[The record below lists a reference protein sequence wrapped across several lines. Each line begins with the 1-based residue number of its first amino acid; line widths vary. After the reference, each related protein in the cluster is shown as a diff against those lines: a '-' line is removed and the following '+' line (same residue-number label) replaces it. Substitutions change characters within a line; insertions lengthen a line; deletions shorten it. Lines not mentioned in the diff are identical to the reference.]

1 MRKIYAFLL
10 AVLVS
15 GSVFAQRAE
24 LKSLKG
30 EPTRNQ
36 WIGNNDWTIDGK
48 NYHIF
53 EWNAGEEIAF
63 SPLYYAGMFYN
74 LGVAPDVQVT
84 KVRFAFAPDEARPN
98 KNFTI
103 KIYNNID
110 ASGLQ
115 AYDAYGVY
123 CTLPADACGT
133 PVYTQ
138 NVTCSDEMGWQT
150 FDLTTPFTVTQNPNA
165 EQGVPAEFWISIT
178 PAADSYI
185 VTGDWEGYNYETMG
199 TPLGIFYTFNEGT
212 EEGDEDLWIEF
223 VGCTTTC
230 GNDDSD
236 WQIQPLAIGCYFD
249 DGGPLN
255 LECTP
260 MAIWTN
266 SVLEPIHET
275 NLPIGQTLY
284 GAYLSLVNF
293 GPDVIPAGETIKVD
307 AYIGNHKLGTVGT
320 YNLTSAL
327 DLGNQFFSGDE
338 IQLEPSDFNNTPGI
352 YEVVLKSIYMGQT
365 YTDELLSSFFVYYGI
380 DGVIS
385 NISDKVSVYPNPV
398 ATNLTISNAKDAK
411 LTIMNNLGQT
421 MATIENA
428 ENEQTFDVS
437 NLSNGVYFV
446 KIEKDADFS
455 VVKFTVNK

>member
-199 TPLGIFYTFNEGT
+199 NPLGIFYTFNEGT

-255 LECTP
+255 LECEP
-260 MAIWTN
+260 LAIWTDA
-266 SVLEPIHET
+266 SGELSLEGV
-275 NLPIGQTLY
+275 LPIGGTLP
-284 GAYLSLVNF
+284 AHISMINL
-293 GPDVIPAGETIKVD
+293 GPDVIPAGESVNIKLYIDGAYTGFYDQFTLDGPLTID
-307 AYIGNHKLGTVGT
+307 
-320 YNLTSAL
+320 
-327 DLGNQFFSGDE
+327 NQLVNCTNVTFD
-338 IQLEPSDFNNTPGI
+338 PSDVNYQAGVHEVEARVVYAGNTYMVETGSIFYI
-352 YEVVLKSIYMGQT
+352 YYN
-365 YTDELLSSFFVYYGI
+365 Y

-437 NLSNGVYFV
+437 SLSNGVYFV